1 MAHAYN
7 AVMEQDFNFSQ
18 GPQKVYIE
26 GFHARIINGLLHI
39 VFTSADESFSFVLP
53 LDLTKKLSRGLA
65 QQVAEIEEKN
75 NIVIDG
81 RLPNEPMIS
90 PIQAKI
96 VEDDSDTH
104 K

>member
-1 MAHAYN
+1 MVEYGG
-7 AVMEQDFNFSQ
+7 MEPEFDFNQ
-18 GPQKVYIE
+18 GPAKTFVG
-26 GFHARIINGLLHI
+26 GFHARIINGLLNI
-39 VFTSADESFSFVLP
+39 VFTSADEEYSFVLP

-65 QQVAEIEEKN
+65 AQVEEIEKKN

-81 RLPNEPMIS
+81 RLPNEPMVS

-96 VEDDSDTH
+96 VEGEEPEA

>member
-1 MAHAYN
+1 MKI
-7 AVMEQDFNFSQ
+7 MEQEYDFSKGEKKIF
-18 GPQKVYIE
+18 VE

-39 VFTSADESFSFVLP
+39 VLTSGEKKYAFTLP

-65 QQVAEIEEKN
+65 AQVTEIETKN

-81 RLPNEPMIS
+81 RLPNEPMVS
-90 PIQAKI
+90 PIQAKPI
-96 VEDDSDTH
+96 DGGT

>member
-1 MAHAYN
+1 MDT
-7 AVMEQDFNFSQ
+7 QFDFSKGGNKIF
-18 GPQKVYIE
+18 IE

-39 VFTSADESFSFVLP
+39 VFTSGDAQHAFTLP

-65 QQVAEIEEKN
+65 AQVEEIETKN

-81 RLPNEPMIS
+81 RLPNEPMVS

-96 VEDDSDTH
+96 VDEDSPEQ

>member
-1 MAHAYN
+1 
-7 AVMEQDFNFSQ
+7 MEPQYDFSKGGNKIF
-18 GPQKVYIE
+18 IE

-39 VFTSADESFSFVLP
+39 VLTSGDKNHAFTLP

-65 QQVAEIEEKN
+65 SQVEEIEKKN

-81 RLPNEPMIS
+81 RLPNEPMVS

-96 VEDDSDTH
+96 IDEDSPEEQ

>member
-1 MAHAYN
+1 
-7 AVMEQDFNFSQ
+7 MEQEFDFSKGDDKIF
-18 GPQKVYIE
+18 VD

-39 VFTSADESFSFVLP
+39 VLKSGEAPHAFALP

-65 QQVAEIEEKN
+65 QQVAEIESKN

-81 RLPNEPMIS
+81 RLPNEPMVS
-90 PIQAKI
+90 PIQAKPTDG
-96 VEDDSDTH
+96 EA

>member
-1 MAHAYN
+1 MYN
-7 AVMEQDFNFSQ
+7 GSMEPDFNFNE
-18 GPQKVYIE
+18 GPAKTFVG
-26 GFHARIINGLLHI
+26 GFHARIINGLLNI
-39 VFTSADESFSFVLP
+39 VFTSADEEYSFVLP

-65 QQVAEIEEKN
+65 AQVDEIEKKN

-81 RLPNEPMIS
+81 RLPNEPMVS

-96 VEDDSDTH
+96 VEGEEPEN

>member
-1 MAHAYN
+1 
-7 AVMEQDFNFSQ
+7 MEPEFDFSKGGNKTF
-18 GPQKVYIE
+18 IE

-39 VFTSADESFSFVLP
+39 VLTSGEKSHAFTLP

-65 QQVAEIEEKN
+65 AQVEEIEKKN

-81 RLPNEPMIS
+81 RLPNEPMVS
-90 PIQAKI
+90 PIQAKPI
-96 VEDDSDTH
+96 DGET

>member
-1 MAHAYN
+1 
-7 AVMEQDFNFSQ
+7 MEPQFDFSKEGDKIF
-18 GPQKVYIE
+18 IE

-39 VFTSADESFSFVLP
+39 VFISGDKKHAFTLP

-65 QQVAEIEEKN
+65 AQVEEIEKKN

-81 RLPNEPMIS
+81 RLPNEPMVS

-96 VEDDSDTH
+96 IEGDAPEAQ
-104 K
+104 

>member
-1 MAHAYN
+1 
-7 AVMEQDFNFSQ
+7 MEPQFDFSKEGDKIF
-18 GPQKVYIE
+18 IE

-39 VFTSADESFSFVLP
+39 VFTSGETKHAFTLP

-65 QQVAEIEEKN
+65 AQVEEIEKKN

-81 RLPNEPMIS
+81 RLPNEPMVS

-96 VEDDSDTH
+96 IDEDSPEMP
-104 K
+104 

>member
-1 MAHAYN
+1 
-7 AVMEQDFNFSQ
+7 MEPDFNFST
-18 GPQKVYIE
+18 GPAKVFVE
-26 GFHARIINGLLHI
+26 GFHARIINGLLNI
-39 VFTSADESFSFVLP
+39 VFRSADKSYSFVLP

-65 QQVAEIEEKN
+65 AQVEEIEKKN

-81 RLPNEPMIS
+81 RLPNEPMVS

-96 VEDDSDTH
+96 IEGEESPEET